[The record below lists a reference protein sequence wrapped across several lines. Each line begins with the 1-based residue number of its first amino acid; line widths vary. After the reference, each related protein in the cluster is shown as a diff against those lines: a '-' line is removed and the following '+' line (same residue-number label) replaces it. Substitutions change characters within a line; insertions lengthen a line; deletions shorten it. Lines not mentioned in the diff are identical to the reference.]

1 MAGPVTKLDL
11 PSYVLAQGVSPIED
25 WLVAF
30 QLSVEGEEATR
41 QDFVRLRRKRG
52 MGTR

>member
-11 PSYVLAQGVSPIED
+11 PSYVLAQGVSPIEET
-25 WLVAF
+25 F